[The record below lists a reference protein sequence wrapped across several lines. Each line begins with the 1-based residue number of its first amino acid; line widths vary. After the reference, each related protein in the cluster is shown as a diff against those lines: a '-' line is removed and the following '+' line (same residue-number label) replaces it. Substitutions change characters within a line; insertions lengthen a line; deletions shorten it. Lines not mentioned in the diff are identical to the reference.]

1 MIRRRPSPLG
11 LFVATL
17 ALAAQL
23 VAGALVPQPAWAASH
38 DSESCA
44 DMGKAPA
51 HDQRHK
57 PDCPFCPFCLA
68 VAHPAPTL
76 VAPPPPAGLAAMRQ
90 GNSRSARLL
99 RRIDPDHDPSMRA
112 LRRGYRLQQPLG
124 ANRTTPRRALSRI
137 HI

>member
-1 MIRRRPSPLG
+1 MLRRRLSPLG
-11 LFVATL
+11 LFAAIL

-38 DSESCA
+38 DSEACA

-76 VAPPPPAGLAAMRQ
+76 IAPPPLPAPSVLWVARALPLPPARAPPALPSLAAH
-90 GNSRSARLL
+90 
-99 RRIDPDHDPSMRA
+99 P
-112 LRRGYRLQQPLG
+112 RGP
-124 ANRTTPRRALSRI
+124 PRPA
-137 HI
+137 